1 MTGMRPT
8 MLEPARSV
16 TRHVGARRARL
27 EDRPLLT
34 GGGCYTDDI
43 ELPRMAHAAII
54 RSPVANGM
62 VRRIRSDRLTTP
74 VDLVLG
80 PDEIAA
86 ATDWL
91 RARLGNAR
99 LTGSGS
105 AVFAQAA
112 DLQAAQAALADA
124 PARWT
129 CRATHSITN
138 WFDNDQVR
146 A

>member
-1 MTGMRPT
+1 MRPT

-54 RSPVANGM
+54 RSPVANGI
-62 VRRIRSDRLTTP
+62 VRRIRNDRLTTP

-86 ATDWL
+86 ATDPYRVLWIMPNQWQTERPL
-91 RARLGNAR
+91 YDGRVLSLIHISEPTR
-99 LTGSGS
+99 
-105 AVFAQAA
+105 
-112 DLQAAQAALADA
+112 
-124 PARWT
+124 PY
-129 CRATHSITN
+129 
-138 WFDNDQVR
+138 
-146 A
+146 